1 MKTIFF
7 PDQTVADGAFAATI
21 GFFDGV
27 HQGHRFLL
35 ENLKREAAERGMQSM
50 AITFE
55 RHPRQV
61 VQKEWKPELLT
72 ELHEKLKLL
81 KSTGIDAVVVLRF
94 SKQMAALSARDFMQL
109 IYDRLGVR
117 LLLTGY
123 DNRFGHDR
131 TEGFED
137 YQRYGQE
144 IGIEVK
150 GLPPAPSALGRR
162 TLATEGTQ
170 EGREGNVSSSHV
182 RQLLKDGNLAEAN
195 YCLGHPYAISGEV
208 VHGEQIGRTIGFPT
222 ANLQPD
228 GNKLIPK
235 DGVYAVLV
243 DIEDRAGLH
252 GVMNIGLRPTF
263 NGEKRTL
270 EVNIID
276 GTGNLYGKTVTVRF
290 CARLRDEQQF
300 PSADAL
306 AHQIEKDKEA
316 AEQLLANYKM

>member
-7 PDQTVADGAFAATI
+7 PDQTVTDGAFAATI

-35 ENLKREAAERGMQSM
+35 ENLKKEAAEHGLQSM

-72 ELHEKLKLL
+72 DLHEKLKLL
-81 KSTGIDAVVVLRF
+81 KSTGMDDVVVLRF
-94 SKQMAALSARDFMQL
+94 SKQMAALSAREFMQL

-117 LLLTGY
+117 ILLTGY

-144 IGIEVK
+144 LGIDVLC
-150 GLPPAPSALGRR
+150 GDALAVGKK
-162 TLATEGTQ
+162 
-170 EGREGNVSSSHV
+170 NVSSSYV
-182 RQLLKDGNLAEAN
+182 RQLLKEGNLAEAN
-195 YCLGHPYAISGEV
+195 YCLGYPYTISGEV

-222 ANLQPD
+222 ANVQADPL
-228 GNKLIPK
+228 KLIPK

-243 DIEDRAGLH
+243 DIEDRTGLH
-252 GVMNIGLRPTF
+252 GVMNIGSRPTF

-270 EVNIID
+270 EVNIIN
-276 GTGNLYGKTVTVRF
+276 GTGNFYGQTVTIRF

-300 PSADAL
+300 PSGEVL
-306 AHQIEKDKEA
+306 ASQIEIDKEA
-316 AEQLLANYKM
+316 AEQLLVNYELGIMNYGF